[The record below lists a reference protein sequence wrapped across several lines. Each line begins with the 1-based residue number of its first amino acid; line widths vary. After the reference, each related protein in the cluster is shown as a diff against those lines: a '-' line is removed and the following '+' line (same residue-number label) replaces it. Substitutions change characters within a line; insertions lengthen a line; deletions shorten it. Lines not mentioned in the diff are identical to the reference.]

1 MRRHVTKEIVRT
13 SAENPQLSPTRPLA
27 LPLHAPISHK
37 ASRGL
42 PIFTTKM
49 ATCMVITGFLLLI
62 VVHFYLAQVLLRNE
76 PRLLKEFSF
85 PVADDAEREST
96 ERVLTPLRPLDHEMY
111 TIRINSWKRVEQLET
126 SIQHHATCPGVAQ
139 IQVVW
144 CDDQGDPPPSLNE
157 NPKVSI
163 ERHAVN
169 SLNERFHI
177 LEEPPTLGI
186 LSMDDDVLRPCEA
199 IDAGFFKWVNNP
211 ERMVGFDAR
220 SHSVAPNGT
229 WSYAYLS
236 VTEKTNQYSITL
248 PRYSFIHRDYLNWYM
263 TDVPRPIFN
272 AVQHNF
278 NCEDIAMS
286 FFVSSLTEG
295 QPPLLADKWASRWSQ
310 IKLYSKAAISD
321 GNSHKVVRDKCVD
334 DFSTM
339 LGLKGKL
346 HTTVFEQH
354 GYFDCGAKGRK
365 SKQVHS
371 ERQQALIDMRASFTD
386 KTHSEVVQVLAH
398 MKSQA
403 GTNAYEHGLV
413 PDTDPWKKRWN
424 LKSTKKKKKKKKS

>member
-1 MRRHVTKEIVRT
+1 
-13 SAENPQLSPTRPLA
+13 
-27 LPLHAPISHK
+27 
-37 ASRGL
+37 
-42 PIFTTKM
+42 
-49 ATCMVITGFLLLI
+49 
-62 VVHFYLAQVLLRNE
+62 
-76 PRLLKEFSF
+76 
-85 PVADDAEREST
+85 
-96 ERVLTPLRPLDHEMY
+96 
-111 TIRINSWKRVEQLET
+111 
-126 SIQHHATCPGVAQ
+126 
-139 IQVVW
+139 
-144 CDDQGDPPPSLNE
+144 
-157 NPKVSI
+157 
-163 ERHAVN
+163 
-169 SLNERFHI
+169 
-177 LEEPPTLGI
+177 
-186 LSMDDDVLRPCEA
+186 
-199 IDAGFFKWVNNP
+199 
-211 ERMVGFDAR
+211 
-220 SHSVAPNGT
+220 
-229 WSYAYLS
+229 
-236 VTEKTNQYSITL
+236 
-248 PRYSFIHRDYLNWYM
+248 
-263 TDVPRPIFN
+263 
-272 AVQHNF
+272 
-278 NCEDIAMS
+278 MS

-403 GTNAYEHGLV
+403 GTNAYERGLV